1 MLSGAKQYDPER
13 SPAGALGRQIQE
25 KDMKKYK
32 DVVLSKKDWM
42 TMTLLQ
48 AFDSNF
54 KPQAA
59 SRKRQ
64 ASRRKLDKSK

>member
-1 MLSGAKQYDPER
+1 
-13 SPAGALGRQIQE
+13 
-25 KDMKKYK
+25 MKKYK
-32 DVVLSKKDWM
+32 DVALSKKDWM
-42 TMTLLQ
+42 TITLLQ

-64 ASRRKLDKSK
+64 ASSRNLDKSK